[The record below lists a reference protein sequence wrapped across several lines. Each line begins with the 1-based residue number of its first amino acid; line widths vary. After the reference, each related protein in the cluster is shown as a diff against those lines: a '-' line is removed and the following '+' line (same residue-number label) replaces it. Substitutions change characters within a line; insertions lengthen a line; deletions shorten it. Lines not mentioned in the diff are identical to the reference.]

1 MIIRNIVSIDLSLSF
16 LFQNKRYWR
25 EFRNY
30 YHLKIQIKKMHR
42 FTIIFKV
49 ELNVRYSVNMDYEY
63 ISMRINCVI
72 IGTLKI
78 KREMTSK
85 TIEKCPWFL
94 FNFHESTIQMKM
106 IFSFLHYLYCNKR
119 IVPFYCMARLLLKSQ
134 WKRLRHWLVVN
145 LYFALFNI
153 HPLKSLCLYHAFLRC
168 FTFVASS
175 IFLWCFLIF
184 FLDFY
189 IFWKTD

>member
-1 MIIRNIVSIDLSLSF
+1 MFQLIWAF
-16 LFQNKRYWR
+16 LYYFKKRYWR

-30 YHLKIQIKKMHR
+30 CHLKIQIMKMHS
-42 FTIIFKV
+42 FTIIFEV

-85 TIEKCPWFL
+85 TIENCPWFL

-168 FTFVASS
+168 FTFVHGVKYFPLVFF
-175 IFLWCFLIF
+175 IIF

>member
-1 MIIRNIVSIDLSLSF
+1 MIIRNIVSIDLSLSL

-30 YHLKIQIKKMHR
+30 YHLKIQIIKMLS
-42 FTIIFKV
+42 FTIIFIV

-78 KREMTSK
+78 KREMTSQ

-94 FNFHESTIQMKM
+94 FNFHESTIWMKM
-106 IFSFLHYLYCNKR
+106 IFSFLHYLYCNKKNSS
-119 IVPFYCMARLLLKSQ
+119 ILLHGAVIIEVTMKTLTSLTC
-134 WKRLRHWLVVN
+134 W
-145 LYFALFNI
+145 
-153 HPLKSLCLYHAFLRC
+153 KSLLC
-168 FTFVASS
+168 FVQHPSTQKPLSVTRLFKM
-175 IFLWCFLIF
+175 
-184 FLDFY
+184 FY
-189 IFWKTD
+189 ICGVKYFPLEFFFFF

>member
-1 MIIRNIVSIDLSLSF
+1 MIIRNIVSIDLSLSL

-30 YHLKIQIKKMHR
+30 YHLKIQIIKMHS
-42 FTIIFKV
+42 FTIIFIV

-94 FNFHESTIQMKM
+94 FNFHESTIWMKM

-134 WKRLRHWLVVN
+134 WKRLRHWLVGN
-145 LYFALFNI
+145 LYFSFVQHPSTQKPLSVTRLF
-153 HPLKSLCLYHAFLRC
+153 KM
-168 FTFVASS
+168 
-175 IFLWCFLIF
+175 
-184 FLDFY
+184 FY
-189 IFWKTD
+189 ICGVKYFPLEFFFF